1 MATVALRPS
10 DLQPNNFAG
19 YPPQAQRLAAD
30 QIDLL
35 RRLPLAFLA
44 LLLREVIGFDW
55 KFPAEQDELTH
66 QFQYLRGLT
75 NDQFESEMQPFRA
88 LRLTPELAAV
98 DWVNAPAQFSE
109 QLSAHLWAT
118 HQIEAFRTASV
129 DYVHKLNLA
138 RTAMPPG
145 LPRLTMVVLGQG
157 VTENSYRLFRKLR
170 PHGTYFSQVEGGEG
184 RTVLMDAVTAR
195 ARKLPQPFAHWYVDG
210 GASAPSPV
218 EVSNVSYQAL
228 DPVRKSLVNKMRQTM
243 QPGGGGPEALRTMMA
258 ALSPEQIGFPSGA
271 DNQALSRF
279 QVSLLTEGSGTQ
291 LFSTTFVQWA
301 AREIL
306 RRAQPVTL
314 LTCYAP
320 RQREESMQEMLS
332 GAPHQTVLDP
342 QGSLIDADMGAYY
355 TWINGQRLPGSAQ
368 ASFLAWFE
376 RGREAIAVGPA
387 FARGKKDGRAVEI
400 AHLLGQIG

>member
-10 DLQPNNFAG
+10 DLQPKDFAG
-19 YPPQAQRLAAD
+19 YPPEAQRLASN

-35 RRLPLAFLA
+35 RHLPLAFLP

-75 NDQFESEMQPFRA
+75 TGQFEGEMQPFRA
-88 LRLTPELAAV
+88 LRLSPELAAV

-118 HQIEAFRTASV
+118 HQIEAFRSASV

-138 RTAMPPG
+138 RTPKLPG

-157 VTENSYRLFRKLR
+157 VTNNNYRLFRKLR
-170 PHGTYFSQVEGGEG
+170 LHGTYFSNVEAGNGI
-184 RTVLMDAVTAR
+184 TVLMDAVTAR
-195 ARKLPQPFAHWYVDG
+195 ARKLPQSFAHWYVDG
-210 GASAPSPV
+210 GASAPLPAD
-218 EVSNVSYQAL
+218 VSNVSYQAL
-228 DPVRKSLVNKMRQTM
+228 DPIRKSLVNKMRQTM

-301 AREIL
+301 AREVL
-306 RRAQPVTL
+306 RRAQPLTL

-332 GAPHQTVLDP
+332 GAPHQTILDP

-355 TWINGQRLPGSAQ
+355 TWINGQRLPGAAG
-368 ASFLAWFE
+368 ASFIAWFE
-376 RGREAIAVGPA
+376 GGREAVAVGPA
-387 FARGKKDGRAVEI
+387 FARGHQDSKATSLADLISRVT
-400 AHLLGQIG
+400 